1 MQNNNNNISTESGE
15 PKYAGFGVR
24 LFAYIIDNLFI
35 GSALLI
41 IKFIFF
47 IINRIMGFDFFTN
60 PILFHYTGTD
70 IIIYICRVLYFVLF
84 TYFTSATIGKHIL
97 KIKVVSTN
105 DTGKYTFIDI
115 LYRETIGRFLSKLI
129 IYGGYFL
136 ILINKDKSALHDML
150 ADTRVI
156 YKNSEPNRNNN
167 KKDFNENNTF
177 DYVQIDE
184 EADIDNEE
192 SEIHL

>member
-1 MQNNNNNISTESGE
+1 
-15 PKYAGFGVR
+15 
-24 LFAYIIDNLFI
+24 
-35 GSALLI
+35 
-41 IKFIFF
+41 
-47 IINRIMGFDFFTN
+47 MGFDFFTN

-70 IIIYICRVLYFVLF
+70 IIIYICRVLYIVLF

-136 ILINKDKSALHDML
+136 ILINEDKSALHDML

-167 KKDFNENNTF
+167 KKDL
-177 DYVQIDE
+177 
-184 EADIDNEE
+184 DNEE